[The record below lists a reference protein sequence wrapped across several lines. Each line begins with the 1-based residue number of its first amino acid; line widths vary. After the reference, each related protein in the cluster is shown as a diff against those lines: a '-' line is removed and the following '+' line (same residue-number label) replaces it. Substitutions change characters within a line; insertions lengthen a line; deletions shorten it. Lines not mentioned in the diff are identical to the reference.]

1 MIKFKTLNI
10 VAKSVLFN
18 QGQIWTKTTVTET
31 HLMILH
37 VEST

>member
-18 QGQIWTKTTVTET
+18 QGQIWTKTKNNSNENPPHDIT
-31 HLMILH
+31 I
-37 VEST
+37 S